1 MSTSTIPAR
10 SAAAAAAAMPEGAI
24 TLKDVAAMAEHDENH
39 RYELSAGGVLQVMSP
54 TTREHQEIIS
64 RIMFWFFQHGYG
76 PERVLTTPG
85 THVGADNATGGRQPD
100 LTVWAAGVTPSYS
113 ASTYL
118 ATTGMLVAIEVV
130 SKGSYD
136 IDFTEKRREYA
147 GARIPRYWIIDD
159 DAAHTVYRFSDP
171 IGADRTAGYATTT
184 PLITLDRLLTLD
196 PHKLLD

>member
-24 TLKDVAAMAEHDENH
+24 TLDDVAAMAEHDENH
-39 RYELSAGGVLQVMSP
+39 RYELSAAGVVEVMSP
-54 TTREHQEIIS
+54 PPCAHQLIITRLMGWLI
-64 RIMFWFFQHGYG
+64 RRGYAD
-76 PERVLTTPG
+76 EQILTTPG
-85 THVGADNATGGRQPD
+85 THVGADNATGGRMPD

-113 ASTYL
+113 ASTYVSTAGL
-118 ATTGMLVAIEVV
+118 LVAIEVV
-130 SKGSYD
+130 SKGSYE

-184 PLITLDRLLTLD
+184 PLITLDKLLTLD
-196 PHKLLD
+196 PRKLLD